1 MIITVKIKNSYGRE
15 LIYPGRK
22 GIEAII
28 FAKIAGKT
36 TLSREHIE
44 NIRNLG
50 FTVETQQQESV

>member
-28 FAKIAGKT
+28 LQKLRVK
-36 TLSREHIE
+36 LHY
-44 NIRNLG
+44 
-50 FTVETQQQESV
+50 QESTSRILEI